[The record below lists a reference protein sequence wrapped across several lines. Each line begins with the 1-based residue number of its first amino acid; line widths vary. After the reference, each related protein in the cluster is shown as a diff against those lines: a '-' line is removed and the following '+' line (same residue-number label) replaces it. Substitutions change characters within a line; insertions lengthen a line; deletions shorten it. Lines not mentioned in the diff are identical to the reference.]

1 MKSMI
6 NFFRFSFLVILSY
19 FSISNIASAKNLV
32 LEDISFEDING
43 NDVKLSDL
51 PGRIILVVNTASF
64 CGFTKQY
71 KGLQELTNK
80 FSSEDLS
87 IIAIPSNDFG
97 RQEPGN
103 NKEIKDF
110 CETNFNINFLMTS
123 KQDVKGINA
132 HEIYKW
138 AKISYGKSS
147 VPKWNFHKILINK
160 MGKVEETYSSLTK
173 PNSKKIISKIESLLN

>member
-1 MKSMI
+1 MSMI
-6 NFFRFSFLVILSY
+6 NFLRFSFLVIMSC
-19 FSISNIASAKNLV
+19 FSISNIASAKNLI

-43 NDVKLSDL
+43 KDVKLSDL
-51 PGRIILVVNTASF
+51 PGKIILVVNTASF

-110 CETNFNINFLMTS
+110 CEGIYGITFPIMS
-123 KQDVKGINA
+123 KQNVIGNNKHA
-132 HEIYKW
+132 FYKW
-138 AKISYGKSS
+138 IESNHGSKKL
-147 VPKWNFHKILINK
+147 PRWNFHKYIINRV
-160 MGKVEETYSSLTK
+160 GELLHSISSRVA
-173 PNSKKIISKIESLLN
+173 PSSSKFLDMITTSLK